1 MALGTVEKAIHWT
14 VYIAV
19 SYKSYHCIYIRF
31 MSCCAI
37 SSLSRQNPKG
47 DHIVKIYPNQNGSI
61 KVVYLKLLFSL
72 AGSTDSHQHD
82 MDQCGE
88 WCTCSKLY

>member
-1 MALGTVEKAIHWT
+1 
-14 VYIAV
+14 
-19 SYKSYHCIYIRF
+19 

-37 SSLSRQNPKG
+37 SSLSRQDPKG

-72 AGSTDSHQHD
+72 AGSTDAHQHD

-88 WCTCSKLY
+88 